1 MSRRILGMRTTNWS
15 NFSTS
20 RTRRGRGSTSL
31 SRGEFDWDVVTF
43 DASGARVK
51 QLSIKADS
59 FDEAVQKAQTLVQ
72 IGEAVTVDGRR
83 FVK

>member
-20 RTRRGRGSTSL
+20 RPRRGRGSTSL
-31 SRGEFDWDVVTF
+31 SRGEFEWDIVTF

-51 QLSIKADS
+51 ELTIKADS